1 MTRDAIAGVVI
12 DVVGL
17 VGVTLLVTGVGMWSI
32 PAALVVLGLLG
43 IVTWIGALGA
53 SRRSR

>member
-1 MTRDAIAGVVI
+1 MTRDAVAGVVI